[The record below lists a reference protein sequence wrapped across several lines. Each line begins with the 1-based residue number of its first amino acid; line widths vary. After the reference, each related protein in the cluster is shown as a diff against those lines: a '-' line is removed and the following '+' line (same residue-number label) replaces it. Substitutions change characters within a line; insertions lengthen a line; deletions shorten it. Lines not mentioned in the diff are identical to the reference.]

1 MKRFLRHNRRRLI
14 LTAVATLAVVIVAL
28 TLTFG
33 VRWTTPSTPD
43 SNGNSSINNPNN
55 MGSVSTSSALFS
67 EISSA
72 TSGSTI
78 TLSQDIDISS
88 GNIGDKQIASG
99 VTLDGQGHT
108 IRLKSGFSI
117 SSATASN
124 ADSNTY
130 SGLFATNYGTIK
142 NLNVVIEAGYMATG
156 VHGVG
161 GLVGLNVG
169 TIENCSVTINSDV
182 TVIGQY
188 YDDLAV
194 GGLVGVNGISGKGG
208 VIKSCTVV
216 NKGTLQVNANGEDDC
231 FAVAGVVGA
240 MQKGSLYDVTIS
252 GAGKLYR
259 HRAQDIYYWG
269 CLGGIIGYMRSTGT
283 GTVNFSVDTS
293 DISLSYL
300 QYNFSGTYDYDQSYS
315 TSNTDNGECFLG
327 AIVGDASSVTVS
339 VDKVFYSGSSLN
351 TGVSNNLGTGSATEV
366 TATKYVG
373 RASSLTIDSA
383 HSYSGTI
390 EISTGDG
397 LVSALSGD
405 VYGRVSLTS
414 DITLTSTQVASLGS
428 AVLYNIFDGNDHT
441 VTVSGG
447 TISGSN
453 SAYSGIICATNNGI
467 ISNLTIKVTGDV
479 STNIST
485 LAGFGVIAGLNLGTI
500 NNVTVSI
507 ASGVT
512 VSTSSNTDNAT
523 AGVAG
528 RNGNSSTAGTISDCK
543 VYLNGTL
550 SSSVSSS
557 VHVATAGITGAIQN
571 GTVKDVAIYGSGTI
585 KSTGSSGWR
594 WYSAI
599 IGGTRSGS
607 ASGSNYGFTYS
618 SATIS
623 GIYYAFSG
631 TFSYCS
637 ASENFVGALVGDANA
652 NSVTIK
658 GVQVDGKYV
667 GGQLQSGT
675 TGNSSGSGTI
685 QSDSNLKVVG
695 RCTGTVSVTQTWIE
709 PPSSYLTPSAMDY
722 GKVYETRDEGTGSI
736 SSAAELAAFL
746 NGTGTYGYLT
756 QDIEY
761 TSALSGPIGSLLNET
776 KTLDGNGYSII
787 FNNTSTSSPGTGL
800 TVGVNNGAYVG
811 GLLASVN
818 NGIIKN
824 LKLVL
829 KGINNYYLVSSS
841 SPGAFGAL
849 VGENN
854 GVIENVSVI
863 AEDSSAFRY
872 QPNSPGNASYSYF
885 GLLVGRNYGYIGY
898 AGAYIGTGAAVEHHG
913 STGSHNAYTGGI
925 VGCNEEKGVVEYS
938 SIYGAGTLWSY
949 SSAGTIALG
958 GIVGYNAGAV
968 DYCYGGFYGTYRI
981 HYNTYIGSVVGY
993 SAKDLTYN
1001 GLGSYIG
1008 SRGSQTGKLF
1018 SDWDNGYA
1026 AATSSSSETSFTE
1039 QPYNAE
1045 SSSKGV
1051 GLLGGMAERNT
1062 SVSYISG
1069 AYFVYNGSHSS
1080 VKVRGFYDY
1089 ASPDGILLLEL
1100 DNPALVSSYTL
1111 SSSDATSHPVQAASA
1126 ASIGDKVC
1134 AAYNATTR
1142 EAYVYTRARTD
1153 TDLLTLTVN
1162 APVSTTLDALDLA
1175 NSGYATSSA
1184 FHGYHTDAT
1193 AITQA
1198 DCTTTSCIFP
1208 LSGTSNYYLAE
1219 DIIVDLTTIGQQP
1232 NAFSGILYGNGHTIT
1247 LVNDRDGSTSAV
1259 FTYTSS
1265 HGRAMGIITSW
1276 LYGAIY
1282 DLNVVLEGTMNL
1294 KSENDK
1300 YGSGIFA
1307 GIITSATVDSVTKVG
1322 VIDNCSLVIKEGAA
1336 FKNDNT
1342 ANKQGGHAGFVGRV
1356 EAGNTITNIYF
1367 ENNGEISASVSSGW
1381 ITLGGIVALV
1391 AAGNSSS
1398 GGWNIQKIFITG
1410 SGTISITNGSYTT
1423 TTLLGSF
1430 TTSCDWSGDTISY
1443 HSAGNLM
1450 EYVYLQDY
1458 SMTISDKE
1466 SRAGIYG
1473 VNQNGTSNA
1482 SIAARVHKG
1491 TGVSGTLQ
1499 YVAMNNKDKHDM
1511 TQYDVSSI
1519 GTIKRYESGA
1529 YIYTK
1534 ANTSVDDSLRYV
1546 YDRVDMSLTSA
1557 THSLIRRYTTSTEN
1571 YDRHAIY
1578 GYYTTDK
1585 SIRFEAATKD
1595 AYHQHYTVGD
1605 TVNSTATG
1613 IKVLNRYYYAVH
1625 NRSSLGLDAQDVAY
1639 AVYGHDG
1646 EGSAVL
1652 GSGTAD
1658 VISGASTDYAGYYV
1672 YSSSSTFGLVTV
1684 LPGSHNMASVHAT
1697 YGSTIGNTTTHQ
1709 GYYLTS
1715 TGSKV
1720 DLNGIKFY
1728 ASYTVSVA
1736 NAPYQTT
1743 PSADRLD
1750 GKSVYTV
1757 KLTSAPYTLYDG
1769 KNYVTYYVVNSTVYI
1784 AQDTAS
1790 ARLMRYTYVGEA
1802 TDKELMSSDGST
1814 SVNGYIHQALL
1825 DTSKIVYSIGNAN
1838 TANTTNNSIY
1848 YSGSNT
1854 WIDVSYNGSLQYS
1867 DVFFNSTN
1875 TSGIV
1880 TKATYLQSDT
1890 DKSNSLSGDYIRNA
1904 NAYRTYINLTS
1915 TGNYAFGV
1923 GSYETYY
1930 DWTIAKAPVKL
1941 TLKKTDNAVSKI
1953 YDGSG
1958 NVVTLTDVVTK
1969 LHGEN
1974 KTVYTGAFSTD
1985 VSGLTMGGRLSYT
1998 ADTEPTTFIEQDDFV
2013 GVGFYDIEIAL
2024 SQDLMSDG
2032 SDSTSN
2038 FKIESIEYSSVARYE
2053 IKSVLIKTEVSDL
2066 QGEQS
2071 REYTAA
2077 KQYFATSS
2085 LVDVDVDGALS
2096 AQFSDYGK
2104 SGSYADVKAKLEAE
2118 ASQYMD
2124 VAYVYVGGVVDN
2136 EYTFIN
2142 AEGASATTSEG
2153 AGIGAITT
2161 GGAINAGKYNYI
2173 GYSLSGNFKINTSL
2187 FSSLT
2192 NELGSTGIA
2201 YATVYNGAA
2210 SAFKTTGSTWDTLR
2224 AMFGYDFY
2232 SYSSSD
2238 PTRLNMLATLIGE
2251 ANNTT
2256 DSSNSAVSSGD
2267 TNIPYITKASVSI
2280 VADDQSV
2287 EYGANLLA
2295 AGTLRSDAYTISALP
2310 DAMSKDVFKQSLID
2324 NGFSWS
2330 VNTEEYSSIL
2340 KSYTDG
2346 DVTVKYLDVRYDGD
2360 GTITAWR
2367 NAIAPSAYTDYN
2379 LNITYIYGNLTVYQ
2393 KELKIE
2399 WIYNGSAEA
2408 QSLLGSEYSG
2418 SAYQDSAYSEDLHAY
2433 VYDGAE
2439 HSMTLHRKLNLMP
2452 GDESVS
2458 TIVSHTGGNAIKGTD
2473 VGTYSGFYVYFDP
2486 SQSGSAWKNYYL
2498 GDGAS
2503 GAFKIV
2509 KREVD
2514 GFKTPKVDFT
2524 IGGQNNYTYL
2534 SLDHGAAPTI
2544 TISIELN
2551 SITLGSTSINL
2562 STILNTD
2569 ANKALIKE
2577 AASFTYQ
2584 TTASTW
2590 ATISGDNWSSVT
2602 ISDNTLKLTTT
2613 AATFYNNSTNDGR
2626 EAAYSFVMS
2635 AIDPVGSN
2643 VSILASSVTEAWI
2656 AVKSSSYTASASNYS
2671 GGDWT
2676 HARSISVSDSRKT
2689 ANDTTWND
2697 GGNAIDGVVI
2707 VNSGSSTLGLTRYKG
2722 FGEALKQKNNNGAV
2736 YTRQYFEN
2744 VNGETGIEYY
2754 RSSNSYS
2761 GESQLFTG
2769 LAWFDITTTDIEVA
2783 EKLKTGAAYYDISG
2797 IFKTYGEWVSGTWFF
2812 GPASLS
2818 VLVYGIED
2826 AYDQSIIYGT
2836 DVRSRYQHISSYTS
2850 HMGLTNGVEYT
2861 TTSQNNGKS
2870 SLWEFSPNG
2879 YGSWNKY
2886 EYYGATSSTHLVTTQ
2901 GIKGYSSY
2909 RVVFMT
2915 SMGDQPGTWD
2925 GSYVHSKIANV
2936 SVTLNSGTA
2945 DTDTVTNATTDN
2957 VSLDVA
2963 SDKTIYAS
2971 DVHRLSDGNIRFT
2984 LESTN
2989 KSKIDISSV
2998 KASFAPTTTYDTG
3011 VKELTLANNGLKVVT
3026 TYSANNTSYNL
3037 YNTYKATFETQLD
3050 RYQIERYYLSSIS
3063 YGSKAWDGGWVR
3075 NTSAQ
3080 YGIDLTAPDIYITS
3094 VDGINYATTA
3104 DGQAQAMEALYGGW
3118 VNTGS
3123 KVIQVM
3129 ARESHR
3135 EAGWSDGVNSVYS
3148 AGLRSLEWSSVSPQF
3163 DTSSS
3168 TKIDSTSYADITLT
3182 LTIEAGKAY
3191 YLRATDG
3198 AGNTVVKTLYFETN
3212 DTYSANNL
3220 EIAVRP
3226 EESGTDPRKEA
3237 EENVWTNKDIIM
3249 LLSGRGEGNS
3259 LARLYYRRIYTS
3271 RIPSEEPVV
3280 FEASGCT
3287 EIASWDELKIWLTM
3301 TADTSSAYKYGR
3313 LTAAITIDGLG
3324 IDSQGKKET
3333 ESSVLSLN
3341 EGRVLDG
3348 NGNTLTINADSAVR
3362 SKTLDVVLNAMTF
3375 TKVAS
3380 RFLYENNGSIINLTV
3395 SVSGIENEF
3404 SQNTLYSSFIAIN
3417 NGTLSGVT
3425 MTVSETDVTARNSY
3439 EYTVVV
3445 GGLTAVNRGYI
3456 DSCELTVNTLTVSA
3470 KSNSN
3475 SNANVVLGGLTAV
3488 NDSGTIKGNKVDSAP
3503 LTMIASA
3510 NAGYESYA
3518 ALVAA
3523 LVNHSVTNYDL
3534 ISSLNIVVRGN
3545 AYTHNPV
3552 IENEVTGYATATTA
3566 SDEGSAAGVG
3576 VAACYTGSD
3585 VNYGWIALQASA
3597 QGDYIVISDT
3607 AWVINHSGIYSLEI
3621 MIESGTGDRAY
3632 AVYSSS
3638 GNLYY
3643 NSYDKTNLSSVQSK
3657 EVDSEQQHTHD
3668 STTVYELSDG
3678 KFVNPEAGSSTSYD
3692 YYEASYNEKSG
3703 VYDFSY
3709 HGVGGTTKSY
3719 TVNPTTQEV
3728 KDSSSTIVGTV
3739 ISSGTSVSIFY
3750 IGTDK
3755 YLVDFTTS
3763 NLGSALTLVKDGGE
3777 YSEARSEGY
3786 FNIKIDKRSYNVS
3799 FETVI
3804 DIVEGESK
3812 ADTVLNDPED
3822 IDEYISYTL
3831 KKNDSSATA
3840 ISAYANVYWNA
3851 DESGS
3856 KNGPAHS
3863 STSGVAWKLG
3873 ADGILYEVDKDGK
3886 KIYTIDDSG
3895 SIVAL
3900 TKTVSALSYTD
3911 KTLTCE
3917 GYTGSFGY
3925 FYYTLDA
3932 SSENDSSSWTSIEM
3946 NTVKKTSSDKKDT
3959 WYGIAEIE
3967 TFKVSYDEDGK
3978 EAIDRTVVLSSFNGT
3993 EWDIKEVGTGNTALI
4008 WSRLASVNVPRGDD
4022 VDDMDDTY
4030 NMIVRV
4036 HIKYYASLDVVTTD
4050 DKGVET
4056 QLSSVYGDLPATT
4069 TYTTTISSTAV
4080 KGTAAAQELLNNKT
4094 ASFYALD
4101 LTGSDIYY
4109 NPTSYAIYDVK
4120 TSGSDYIYYTRQLL
4134 AAQGVRGSELYSI
4147 DLYNA
4152 DPSLM
4157 VNRLTPVGDHHLVLK
4172 EVNLGSDSTVGN
4184 YILNFNV
4191 LSYYKVEKRPVYVNI
4206 EDNFGKLYDGTAT
4219 WSSDLNRTG
4228 KKDSKHPNELAET
4241 EAAYTV
4247 KAPKYSYLADTPDAT
4262 TSRAYY
4268 NIGDYNT
4275 GISETYKV
4283 TKKNTIVTRSYN
4295 FETMT
4300 STETLIGSHYGD
4312 LNKGTLTLTVY
4323 GTKVTVSKE
4332 VSESVKIDD
4341 KTVDRYAIYIDG
4353 VRRGYYILNSTS
4365 TLDYGEVT
4373 IFTAPVD
4380 IDYAYFMVHTGSTE
4394 AATPNV
4400 GGTLKLFLS
4409 DKSYY
4414 TFGTITVADDDLY
4427 TVTDDVPVYTG
4438 DERQVEALTAIG
4450 TYTSDDSAYVLEFE
4464 LDYTEFKNIKVVKS
4478 TGVIYDDSNRVIG
4491 SVDDYGLLNFS
4502 ASDYTPSALRG
4513 EVLTLEDGV
4522 VYDET
4527 VGWSAVELGSDYA
4540 TMYKRAIYVRA
4551 TGMSVETS
4559 STSVTFDGSVKAS
4572 SANAGFS
4579 EETDET
4585 TIKNA
4590 LGKDNDILSV
4600 WGTLTGETAELST
4613 KSDGT
4618 ATGTQSRP
4626 ILAGSYKI
4634 SYKLSDLTESSISL
4648 DGISANSAQALN
4660 PSSREDNYYVAKLIK
4675 SSSTTDTSYVANLT
4689 ISKASNMLYVN
4700 RVMSDDGSYRVRVT
4714 VSNLNRSI
4722 NGLQFLNAADDFTV
4736 DGVNYFGLFIDE
4748 IRNTGT
4754 FDMSLETSAKQTLYN
4769 SMQQYFST
4777 ADGDTTSTAY
4787 QAGLEIQKQLSS
4799 DVKYLV
4805 QKALGRIFRYAVNST
4820 QSFATVSVAYNKDS
4834 FSNLHFDATS
4844 GKLTFDYLGDSAKD
4858 SAYLADRY
4866 SVKVAG
4872 NLEAATDTPG
4882 SDTNNTGYVDSSN
4895 ISMTTSALS
4904 DGQVTATEY
4913 AVQTGT
4919 AISTAEELQAWL
4931 SMTDSTAIGYS
4942 SAYLTD
4948 NILGFDWGIKSVD
4961 GVVTGGAPVGLATG
4975 RTLDGRGYS
4984 IELAGNQ
4991 VSQSGGN
4998 IAMHYKEIALNN
5010 SIQVGSYNS
5019 SGIFL
5024 KYIEAGAQIKNI
5036 NFVYTANR
5044 YYKENASNKEMITS
5058 SIGRAIGIIAGVVQ
5072 TSATR
5077 DKTDASKDKPQN
5089 ASLYNIALEIRG
5101 KFGYSGADEA
5111 GSSIYSIGGIAGII
5125 DGNSYSY
5132 GMVNST
5138 IYYYSSPSV
5147 GNIDWTWETG
5157 GSYDIYIERSSSG
5170 TGAHIAYG
5178 ALVGSL
5184 SQVTLKN
5191 ISTRTELM
5199 SSTDTQPKI
5208 YVGNSGS
5215 EGWLFVGGGIGFSRR
5230 NTAGEIDGYIN
5241 KFKGNINVNNTKGE
5255 AFVGAISGCTY
5266 NDSGSVAYSNV
5277 YSYYSNYG
5285 SSGLNLFSIT
5295 QTASSGDLNKT
5306 DLTTACLTGYGNLL
5320 SNHNKK
5326 SSDATALTLKAS
5338 TNLNVGYSDSDTSTP
5353 GLIDYYFGSNNY
5365 GSTYV
5370 TDKGKEYVD
5379 YYYNTVFIND
5389 STVAFNPFWYDG
5401 WTAGTVIY
5409 DSYLRKT
5416 DNVVGSTSSLTPAK
5430 DETFTLNDVTYK
5442 ISNVTGSDG
5451 TYTVTATAAFTSTDS
5466 TATESTATYLF
5477 TFDKTTYSFIN
5488 EQTQTKYYYGQPH
5501 VDNGTSDIKTAD
5513 ASSINIEVLAPNGY
5527 FVWDYHLANYT
5538 NTLTEQGAVT
5548 RLVWST
5554 AIGNTFESN
5563 YATPSSATTDATD
5576 ETKYFYNASGRDTT
5590 GNKYWT
5596 KSWHNAVLGT
5606 YSISASDAPSS
5617 EFVYKYTGEV
5627 ETAPISV
5634 TVHVTYVNKKTYQ
5647 LIDEYYTAKVT
5658 MTEEMVNVGSYVV
5671 SEFEGI
5677 DFDDSVSGGTTS
5689 IATMTRVLTG
5699 SSSGNQIM
5707 IIIVPQEI
5715 TLKDDVVL
5723 TKTYDGTTKLVIPNE
5738 SLDGFL
5744 GKSDVERN
5752 IAVELDYNS
5761 KNASDNDSASDGKAE
5776 KVTAD
5781 NHNSKTVL
5789 VDSKGNYMSFVKDTS
5804 YSEYFTVT
5812 GISRTVAAETT
5823 SYVQILGGSHA
5834 YYYVTG
5840 DTATEKKIYDE
5851 FGKEVGTMT
5860 TTGDGTSAVS
5870 NVSIN
5875 CRYYLTTI
5883 NYSDGLYTATAG
5895 KFNMADNIPRVSG
5908 WVEQTAEEMN
5918 KLKAFYYAYMQV
5930 IPALRF
5936 KDTPFYET
5944 YNETDNSFTV
5954 YESADTETVYKAVEV
5969 YNLYANVTEDK
5980 AAAVRFYVLPTLDD
5994 GDNGVTARNYALL
6007 PDDCYV
6013 NPFIIKD
6020 LTYTVDVDGTTL
6032 KVGSIEVGTKQNS
6045 ALILGNQTDYRA
6057 YTLSDGY
6064 ATVMGTQISVSYI
6077 KYASGSSNYTYEMT
6091 IGGKQYEAK
6100 TVDDKNIITDKG
6112 NNTVG
6117 SYTIVAD
6124 KFTEITFYG
6133 ATYQV
6138 DSTTATNSSFV
6149 AKTTTKFA
6157 YNTTDNKVKVTASA
6171 SIGTAAASDAN
6182 FSRAATITR
6191 RELDV
6196 EYSNLIWDKDSAD
6209 TFTAPSGKLSFD
6221 INDEAVSTELNKN
6234 RLTDGEKTS
6243 LDDEYK
6249 AITVTIK
6256 DGEAPLDISDKASY
6270 YKTTLN
6276 TTISNDNF
6284 AIKVNRDKDNNEI
6297 AAYLGQNTLTT
6308 QPIFLY
6314 STLSG
6319 EKKDGDKEYY
6329 LVVKDIADLEL
6340 LVTKTELNDA
6350 SVRLSQDIDAS
6361 DLTGSIK
6368 WGSRSTAIFDG
6379 QNHVVSNY
6387 FCDTIFTSGVV
6398 GTVKD
6403 VKFMNVESWADDSGE
6418 ILGLGT
6424 NVIADN
6430 VVIHGTDFSG
6440 KTPKATKGIKYEMTY
6455 YDDDTLRYVSN
6466 YVSTLTTSE
6475 ADLAILNT
6483 YILCGRFT
6491 ATADNN
6497 GLTADTPLLISSSKQ
6512 LLDAVASFPNLY
6524 FRLTTNINL
6533 KSGESLKILFSD
6545 RKTIDFKEFKVYNAD
6560 GSEITSAEINPT
6572 SQSAA

>member
-14 LTAVATLAVVIVAL
+14 LTAVAALAVVIVAL

-373 RASSLTIDSA
+373 RASSLTIGSA

-528 RNGNSSTAGTISDCK
+528 RNGNSSTAGTISGCS

-550 SSSVSSS
+550 STSTSSASHVS
-557 VHVATAGITGAIQN
+557 TAGITGAIQN

-800 TVGVNNGAYVG
+800 TVGVNNGANVG

-1585 SIRFEAATKD
+1585 SIRYEAATKD

-1625 NRSSLGLDAQDVAY
+1625 NRSSLGLDAQEVAY

-1652 GSGTAD
+1652 GSGTAS

-1672 YSSSSTFGLVTV
+1672 YSSDSTFGLVTV

-1715 TGSKV
+1715 TGTKV

-1728 ASYTVSVA
+1728 SDANTQASAA

-1743 PSADRLD
+1743 PSATLLD

-1802 TDKELMSSDGST
+1802 TDKELMSSDGKT
-1814 SVNGYIHQALL
+1814 SINGYIHQALL

-1998 ADTEPTTFIEQDDFV
+1998 ADTEPTTFIGQDDFV

-2053 IKSVLIKTEVSDL
+2053 IKSVLIKTAVSDL

-2142 AEGASATTSEG
+2142 AERADATTSEG

-2210 SAFKTTGSTWDTLR
+2210 SAFKTTGSTWDTLG

-2232 SYSSSD
+2232 SYNSSD
-2238 PTRLNMLATLIGE
+2238 PERLNMLATLIG
-2251 ANNTT
+2251 AADNDNNGY
-2256 DSSNSAVSSGD
+2256 NSAVSSGD

-2367 NAIAPSAYTDYN
+2367 NAIAPSEYTDYN

-2509 KREVD
+2509 K
-2514 GFKTPKVDFT
+2514 KTLDVT
-2524 IGGQNNYTYL
+2524 IE
-2534 SLDHGAAPTI
+2534 H
-2544 TISIELN
+2544 ISIDGVTDYGFLSRN
-2551 SITLGSTSINL
+2551 TNNRTIIITLGLSEAPASGIQESLKTVLKNNVKLYLENYNSNNVITMVDTSLTGATVSFSGTTATMTISTLLSTSGANNGREFAYVIDAYA
-2562 STILNTD
+2562 LNDCTTLNNYCFHVTSD
-2569 ANKALIKE
+2569 FSGSMEIQ
-2577 AASFTYQ
+2577 SYYQ
-2584 TTASTW
+2584 QTASN
-2590 ATISGDNWSSVT
+2590 ALSNSY
-2602 ISDNTLKLTTT
+2602 NT
-2613 AATFYNNSTNDGR
+2613 YRPIGWNNST
-2626 EAAYSFVMS
+2626 
-2635 AIDPVGSN
+2635 
-2643 VSILASSVTEAWI
+2643 TEGHENW
-2656 AVKSSSYTASASNYS
+2656 
-2671 GGDWT
+2671 
-2676 HARSISVSDSRKT
+2676 
-2689 ANDTTWND
+2689 
-2697 GGNAIDGVVI
+2697 
-2707 VNSGSSTLGLTRYKG
+2707 
-2722 FGEALKQKNNNGAV
+2722 NNNGYQSSFNFSDTNNIGSGVITLSGTSSYDFQLAD
-2736 YTRQYFEN
+2736 YQGMGEAYYKDNWDMSARRY
-2744 VNGETGIEYY
+2744 VNDNQILWQTKDDYY
-2754 RSSNSYS
+2754 GDGRSIRSIV
-2761 GESQLFTG
+2761 T
-2769 LAWFDITTTDIEVA
+2769 WFDITAGDAETA
-2783 EKLKTGAAYYDISG
+2783 EKLKNGQLYVNLYG
-2797 IFKTYGEWVSGTWFF
+2797 IFATAGRYASSIWYFS
-2812 GPASLS
+2812 PAAMSMMI
-2818 VLVYGIED
+2818 YGIED
-2826 AYDQSIIYGT
+2826 AYDRSIEYGPNLVNSWQSFANTDYLTGFKNYHGLSDSDYKVWVHQNTHYGKGGWGDRTWETTLNGTRKASNT
-2836 DVRSRYQHISSYTS
+2836 DDNIKGDLINS
-2850 HMGLTNGVEYT
+2850 NGIT
-2861 TTSQNNGKS
+2861 
-2870 SLWEFSPNG
+2870 
-2879 YGSWNKY
+2879 
-2886 EYYGATSSTHLVTTQ
+2886 
-2901 GIKGYSSY
+2901 GYSSF
-2909 RVVFMT
+2909 RIVFLY
-2915 SMGDQPGTWD
+2915 SHGDNYGAKPNVMG
-2925 GSYVHSKIANV
+2925 KIQD
-2936 SVTLNSGTA
+2936 LK
-2945 DTDTVTNATTDN
+2945 
-2957 VSLDVA
+2957 VSLVSATGNSTEASVNADLGLDVNN
-2963 SDKTIYAS
+2963 SNKLYTS
-2971 DVHRLSDGNIRFT
+2971 HRLSDGNFEFT
-2984 LESTN
+2984 MNANNN
-2989 KSKIDISSV
+2989 KFLDPSKISV
-2998 KASFAPTTTYDTG
+2998 VLGKSGGSDKT
-3011 VKELTLANNGLKVVT
+3011 LTVGNGLKVISDFSGS
-3026 TYSANNTSYNL
+3026 YKNNRGTYNL
-3037 YNTYKATFETQLD
+3037 PGYYKYKVRTTLDELNMSDYYVKSIRYGDWGIYTNTNVVHNDSLYGVDETP
-3050 RYQIERYYLSSIS
+3050 
-3063 YGSKAWDGGWVR
+3063 
-3075 NTSAQ
+3075 
-3080 YGIDLTAPDIYITS
+3080 PDIYITS
-3094 VDGINYATTA
+3094 VDGINYAATA

-3123 KVIQVM
+3123 KVVQIK
-3129 ARESHR
+3129 ATES
-3135 EAGWSDGVNSVYS
+3135 NYS
-3148 AGLRSLEWSSVSPQF
+3148 AWTGSGVERYASGLRSLEWSSVSPQF

-3287 EIASWDELKIWLTM
+3287 EIASWTDLKDWLTM

-3475 SNANVVLGGLTAV
+3475 SNANVVSGGLTAV

-3518 ALVAA
+3518 ALVAV

-5208 YVGNSGS
+5208 YVGNSGP

-5320 SNHNKK
+5320 SNHNTK

-5442 ISNVTGSDG
+5442 ISNVTESDG

-5723 TKTYDGTTKLVIPNE
+5723 TKTYDGTTKLVIPYE
-5738 SLDGFL
+5738 SLEGFL

-5823 SYVQILGGSHA
+5823 SYVQIRGGSHA

-5936 KDTPFYET
+5936 KDTPFYATYIASDKTFKTDDDTT
-5944 YNETDNSFTV
+5944 YNT
-5954 YESADTETVYKAVEV
+5954 VEV

-6032 KVGSIEVGTKQNS
+6032 KVGSIAVGTESSDK
-6045 ALILGNQTDYRA
+6045 LTLDGKE
-6057 YTLSDGY
+6057 YTLADGY
-6064 ATVMGTQISVSYI
+6064 ATSTTDINVGYTYTTTIF
-6077 KYASGSSNYTYEMT
+6077 GSSTSYEYEMT
-6091 IGGKQYEAK
+6091 IGGKQYTA
-6100 TVDDKNIITDKG
+6100 DSNNRIIKDSSNNEIGSFEKKVSGDQPFFVQGDTIVLHGITYIVQTATGTSAGYTLTASATIKFG
-6112 NNTVG
+6112 YSNNTVNT
-6117 SYTIVAD
+6117 SAAT
-6124 KFTEITFYG
+6124 G
-6133 ATYQV
+6133 AG
-6138 DSTTATNSSFV
+6138 A
-6149 AKTTTKFA
+6149 
-6157 YNTTDNKVKVTASA
+6157 
-6171 SIGTAAASDAN
+6171 GSDAN

-6209 TFTAPSGKLSFD
+6209 TFTAPKGTLSFD
-6221 INDEAVSTELNKN
+6221 INAEAVSTELNKN
-6234 RLTDGEKTS
+6234 RLTDGEKTA
-6243 LDDEYK
+6243 LDEEYK
-6249 AITVTIK
+6249 AITVSILDSNTLAEVNVSGK
-6256 DGEAPLDISDKASY
+6256 DY
-6270 YKTTLN
+6270 YKAGLIAGITN
-6276 TTISNDNF
+6276 QNF

-6340 LVTKTELNDA
+6340 LVTKTELSDA

-6368 WGSRSTAIFDG
+6368 WGSRSGAIFDG
-6379 QNHVVSNY
+6379 QNHVIGNY

-6440 KTPKATKGIKYEMTY
+6440 RTPKATKGIKYEMTY
-6455 YDDDTLRYVSN
+6455 YNGDTLRYVSN

-6545 RKTIDFKEFKVYNAD
+6545 RKTIDFNGFEIFKSD